1 LKRQFNFNKGID
13 MEAIAK
19 KFALAASS
27 MLLAASAFGATTIGN
42 TSADDVTLDAQNADA
57 FVFDAGWNPHS
68 GPYGDTSGF
77 GTTFDSFG
85 TGTWSLLGKHEGGS
99 GSGFSLTSSL
109 EFIFDIGDGKSGTW
123 SITNT
128 SATQVATLDLVLA
141 LKAGDGAGAFLF
153 DNQAIGAGQ
162 TLNGTWRIDWFT
174 GNNQGNPDF
183 SNLAVFG
190 REMDEIAPPVPEP
203 GEYAML
209 LAGLG
214 VIGFVARR
222 RKPL

>member
-1 LKRQFNFNKGID
+1 

-57 FVFDAGWNPHS
+57 FVFDAGWNPNS
-68 GPYGDTSGF
+68 GPYGDISGF
-77 GTTFDSFG
+77 GTTFDSYG

-123 SITNT
+123 SVTNT
-128 SATQVATLDLVLA
+128 GATLGALDLVLA
-141 LKAGDGAGAFLF
+141 LKAGDGAAAFLF
-153 DNQAIGAGQ
+153 DNQVIGGGQ
-162 TLNGTWRIDWFT
+162 TLNGTWRIEWFT
-174 GNNQGNPDF
+174 GGNQATPDF
-183 SNLAVFG
+183 SNLTMFG
-190 REMDEIAPPVPEP
+190 REFDEIAPPVPEP

-214 VIGFVARR
+214 VIGLVARR
-222 RKPL
+222 RKAL